1 MPYLNRNRNR
11 RRADLPAATAPDLG
25 GGGGRNR
32 RSSSSKMTP
41 RRRLAALTLRCTAL
55 ALLAAAVAVASIVAS
70 GMPGNGGGSDD
81 GGGGGMASWLPGGG
95 LLPGI
100 GGNADGD
107 GDGAAGSW
115 LAGLL
120 PGNGNGGN
128 GLPGI
133 GGNADG
139 AGGGSDGG
147 NWLAGWLAGGNG
159 TPGGFGGGGGGVG
172 VAHAQTGG
180 DYDDDNDGLI
190 EVRNL
195 AQLDAI
201 RYDLNGDG
209 MRGSVSASD
218 WARYTAAFPNAVSGM
233 GCPATCTG
241 YELRNSLDFDTN
253 GNGQADSGDAYWNG
267 GQGWASIGGFTFA
280 DFAPLNTTGTYT
292 ATFDGNKDDG
302 YSISNLYIN
311 RAFADVSA
319 ATTFPYSAISLF
331 TRVAGNNGVLR
342 DVRIVNP
349 NITVRRSGTSAR
361 PHAIGVGALSGFLGT
376 GATVTGIAVEGGEV
390 NYTQGTG
397 QSSEGLVGC
406 MTGRATS
413 FGSGTTITISASYAT
428 CAVNYTSPLVD
439 SPPLA
444 VSPPDR
450 DSNNGT
456 VGGLLGA
463 AVGSSSGVVNIN
475 TSYATGDITCS
486 DLGKKTCG
494 GLVGEAGGG
503 TMRSN
508 YATGN
513 VVNQAYYAP
522 TGATACNSAA
532 FQYASHT
539 GALFGKISV
548 GSIVDSYATGRVTSR
563 FGDVFCPFTALG
575 GLVGNASAGDARD
588 PGVITNSYWDSDTT
602 GLGFIGAG
610 RPTGTTSAVRAASGG
625 RSTAGA
631 RTTTALKT
639 PTGYAAP
646 SSGNPYANW
655 NWDVD
660 GVSGNDNPWHFG
672 TSSEYPVL
680 QYRDIT
686 VGQQRLT
693 AEAGDRQEA
702 FSGQPVTLSGS
713 GGLVPGFGVLDT
725 GESLTYAWTQTGDP
739 PPAQQVTLSGASTAR
754 ATFTAPTGLT
764 EDTTLE
770 FTLTVGRSSTAATY
784 TVTDTVAVRV
794 QAVLPNQL
802 LSLGLTDA
810 EGDAVGLAPAFV
822 SSTYTYDASVA
833 NQIGSV
839 TLTPVALDNTAVTVN
854 GAAAASGS
862 GVEVPLKYRGNEI
875 VIVVTPPGL
884 EADDGADG
892 NGDSNGDDAEEVTPC
907 DEENVGGKVCT
918 YTVTVRRAVPPRLA
932 FSARSLT
939 IDEGGAGTYT
949 VELDTRILTG
959 AVTIAI
965 TTDNPAVTVSPTEV
979 TLKPLDMAPRTI
991 RVTAAADDDRDDE
1004 SVVITHTANGAHYYD
1019 VVATVGVLV
1028 NDTTAPPPDPAV
1040 TASVATLELREGGSG
1055 RYTVA
1060 LAAAPAGAVSVA
1072 IASDN
1077 GDVTAMPAALAFT
1090 ADNWDTGQW
1099 VTVSAAADND
1109 AAPDTAT
1116 LTHTASGGGYDAAAA
1131 ARVRVS
1137 VTDDDRA
1144 GLAIA
1149 PDEVA
1154 ITENGS
1160 GAFRVTL
1167 GTQPTANVT
1176 VAIASDNAD
1185 VSVRPAGLVFTAG
1198 NWDTGQAVTVSARV
1212 DQGGGDEL
1220 ATVRLTASG
1229 GGYDGLRGNVLV
1241 SVDDRLA
1248 PVITTTRPGAPAGVS
1263 VYGPAGSGARATVAA
1278 AGINT
1283 PTMATGAGFGIGP
1296 AVGVAV
1302 TRGPAGGLEVC
1313 LPVADDLRMQA
1324 DAATTDAAAV
1334 LTLLRSI
1341 GGGAWAELAG
1351 ARDLGDRV
1359 CAGGVTGAASYA
1371 AGYALKPGTVL
1382 DLAASAPADA
1392 PGTIELTWTPPAAG
1406 TAQVAVVVNAADDT
1420 DYCLETLA
1428 GLGASRYAC
1437 ADRTAGQTYVALLIV
1452 LLPDGGYTLAN
1463 IVRFELPAG
1472 SAPPPVAPPAPS
1484 Q

>member
-11 RRADLPAATAPDLG
+11 RRADLPAAAAPDLG

-32 RSSSSKMTP
+32 SSSSSKMTP
-41 RRRLAALTLRCTAL
+41 RRRLAALTLRFTAL
-55 ALLAAAVAVASIVAS
+55 ALLAAAVAVAGIVAS
-70 GMPGNGGGSDD
+70 GMPGGGGSSD
-81 GGGGGMASWLPGGG
+81 GRGGG

-100 GGNADGD
+100 
-107 GDGAAGSW
+107 
-115 LAGLL
+115 
-120 PGNGNGGN
+120 
-128 GLPGI
+128 
-133 GGNADG
+133 
-139 AGGGSDGG
+139 
-147 NWLAGWLAGGNG
+147 
-159 TPGGFGGGGGGVG
+159 GGFGGGGGGVG

-209 MRGSVSASD
+209 MRGAVSASD

-233 GCPATCTG
+233 GCPQAGCTG

-892 NGDSNGDDAEEVTPC
+892 NGDSNGDSNGDDAEEATPC
-907 DEENVGGKVCT
+907 DEENVGGKACT

-965 TTDNPAVTVSPTEV
+965 TTDNPAVTVSPAEV
-979 TLKPLDMAPRTI
+979 TLKPLDLAPRTI
-991 RVTAAADDDRDDE
+991 TVTAAADDDRDDE
-1004 SVVITHTANGAHYYD
+1004 NVVITHTANGAHYYD
-1019 VVATVGVLV
+1019 VIATVGVTV
-1028 NDTTAPPPDPAV
+1028 NDTTAPPPEPAV

-1116 LTHTASGGGYDAAAA
+1116 LTHTASGGGYDEAAA

-1144 GLAIA
+1144 GLMIA

-1167 GTQPTANVT
+1167 GTQPTAQVT
-1176 VAIASDNAD
+1176 VAIASDNGD
-1185 VSVRPAGLVFTAG
+1185 VSVRPAALVFTAG
-1198 NWDTGQAVTVSARV
+1198 NWDTGQSVTVSARV

-1278 AGINT
+1278 AGMDT

-1313 LPVADDLRMQA
+1313 LPVADALRMQA

-1406 TAQVAVVVNAADDT
+1406 TSQVAVVVNAADDT

-1428 GLGASRYAC
+1428 GLGASRYSC

>member
-1 MPYLNRNRNR
+1 MSKLNQ
-11 RRADLPAATAPDLG
+11 LL
-25 GGGGRNR
+25 
-32 RSSSSKMTP
+32 P
-41 RRRLAALTLRCTAL
+41 RRRTAALNPRAGSPNRASGSSKRRPRNGAVGSLIPNQRHGRGQMRKGVL
-55 ALLAAAVAVASIVAS
+55 ALLIAAVAVAGIVAS
-70 GMPGNGGGSDD
+70 GMPGNGGGGS
-81 GGGGGMASWLPGGG
+81 S
-95 LLPGI
+95 
-100 GGNADGD
+100 
-107 GDGAAGSW
+107 DGAAGGG

-120 PGNGNGGN
+120 PG
-128 GLPGI
+128 GL
-133 GGNADG
+133 
-139 AGGGSDGG
+139 
-147 NWLAGWLAGGNG
+147 L
-159 TPGGFGGGGGGVG
+159 PGGFGGGGGGGVG

-233 GCPATCTG
+233 GCPQAGGCTG

-267 GQGWASIGGFTFA
+267 GQGWATIGGISFA
-280 DFAPLNTTGTYT
+280 SFDQAALPRVDQNSYS

-311 RAFADVSA
+311 RALTDDSQ
-319 ATTFPYSAISLF
+319 YSTVSLF
-331 TRVAGNNGVLR
+331 ARVAGNGSALR
-342 DVRIVNP
+342 DVRLVNP
-349 NITVRRSGTSAR
+349 NITVRRSGTSSAGR
-361 PHAIGVGALSGFLGT
+361 ATGVGALSALLGA
-376 GATVTGIAVEGGEV
+376 GVSVTGIAVEGGAM
-390 NYTQGTG
+390 NFIQGTG
-397 QSSEGLVGC
+397 QNSIGLVGC
-406 MTGRATS
+406 MIGRATAY
-413 FGSGTTITISASYAT
+413 GSGATITISASYAT
-428 CAVNYTSPLVD
+428 CAVNYTLPLVV
-439 SPPLA
+439 

-450 DSNNGT
+450 DSNSGT
-456 VGGLLGA
+456 AGGLLGTS
-463 AVGSSSGVVNIN
+463 VGSLGGQVHIN

-486 DLGKKTCG
+486 DLGRRNCG
-494 GLVGEAGGG
+494 GLIGEAGAG
-503 TMRSN
+503 TIRST

-513 VVNQAYYAP
+513 VDNQGYLEPVYSGSNCDAQ
-522 TGATACNSAA
+522 A
-532 FQYASHT
+532 FRYPAHV
-539 GALFGKISV
+539 GALAGRTTI
-548 GSIVDSYATGRVTSR
+548 GTIVDSYATGRVTTRYES
-563 FGDVFCPFTALG
+563 VVCPYTVAG
-575 GLVGNASAGDARD
+575 GLVGNSSAGDART
-588 PGVITNSYWDSDTT
+588 PGVITNSYWDQSTT
-602 GLGFIGAG
+602 GLGFIGSG
-610 RPTGTTSAVRAASGG
+610 RPGGTRDAPTGG
-625 RSTAGA
+625 RTTDGA
-631 RTTTALKT
+631 QTTTALKT
-639 PTGYAAP
+639 PTAYGTSP
-646 SSGNPYANW
+646 SIYANW

-660 GVSGNDNPWHFG
+660 STSGNDNPWHFG

-680 QYRDIT
+680 QYRHD
-686 VGQQRLT
+686 VGRQRLT
-693 AEAGDRQEA
+693 VEAGAGQEA
-702 FSGQPVTLSGS
+702 FSGQPVTLTGS

-725 GESLTYAWTQTGDP
+725 GESLTYAWAQTGDAAHP
-739 PPAQQVTLSGASTAR
+739 RVTLSGASTAR

-770 FTLTVGRSSTAATY
+770 FTLTVGRSSTGATY

-892 NGDSNGDDAEEVTPC
+892 NGDSNGDDAEEATPC

-939 IDEGGAGTYT
+939 IDEGGTGTYT

-1004 SVVITHTANGAHYYD
+1004 NVVITHTANGAHYYD
-1019 VVATVGVLV
+1019 VVATVGVTV
-1028 NDTTAPPPDPAV
+1028 NDTTAPPPEPAV
-1040 TASVATLELREGGSG
+1040 TASVARLELREGGSG

-1077 GDVTAMPAALAFT
+1077 GDVTALPAALAFT

-1116 LTHTASGGGYDAAAA
+1116 LTHTASGGGYDDAAA

-1144 GLAIA
+1144 GLMIA

-1198 NWDTGQAVTVSARV
+1198 NWDTGQSVTVSARV

-1278 AGINT
+1278 AGADT

-1313 LPVADDLRMQA
+1313 LPVADALRMQA
-1324 DAATTDAAAV
+1324 GAAV

-1406 TAQVAVVVNAADDT
+1406 TSQVAVVVNAADDT

>member
-1 MPYLNRNRNR
+1 MSYLNRN
-11 RRADLPAATAPDLG
+11 
-25 GGGGRNR
+25 
-32 RSSSSKMTP
+32 
-41 RRRLAALTLRCTAL
+41 RRRLAALTLRFTAL
-55 ALLAAAVAVASIVAS
+55 ALLAAAVAVAGIIAS
-70 GMPGNGGGSDD
+70 GMPGGGGGSNDGA
-81 GGGGGMASWLPGGG
+81 GGGLASWLPGGG
-95 LLPGI
+95 LLPGD
-100 GGNADGD
+100 GGGLA
-107 GDGAAGSW
+107 SW
-115 LAGLL
+115 L
-120 PGNGNGGN
+120 P
-128 GLPGI
+128 GLPGF
-133 GGNADG
+133 
-139 AGGGSDGG
+139 GS
-147 NWLAGWLAGGNG
+147 
-159 TPGGFGGGGGGVG
+159 GGGGGLG
-172 VAHAQTGG
+172 VAHAQVAV
-180 DYDDDNDGLI
+180 DYDMDNDGLI
-190 EVRNL
+190 DIVNL
-195 AQLDAI
+195 AQLDAV
-201 RYDLNGDG
+201 RYDLDGDG
-209 MRGSVSASD
+209 AQDSVSNAD

-233 GCPATCTG
+233 GCPQTGCTG
-241 YELRNSLDFDTN
+241 YELRASLDFDTN

-267 GQGWASIGGFTFA
+267 GQGWESIGGLDNANFA
-280 DFAPLNTTGTYT
+280 AIGTYT
-292 ATFDGNKDDG
+292 ATFDGNKDEG
-302 YSISNLYIN
+302 HSISNLYIN
-311 RAFADVSA
+311 RAVTGNSE
-319 ATTFPYSAISLF
+319 YVLVGLF
-331 TRVAGNNGVLR
+331 GRVAGTSSIIR
-342 DVRIVNP
+342 DVRLVNP
-349 NITVRRSGTSAR
+349 NVSITRSGTIRGTAR
-361 PHAIGVGALSGFLGT
+361 NTAVGGLIGLLGA
-376 GATVTGIAVEGGEV
+376 GATVTGNGVEGGAV
-390 NYTQGTG
+390 SATQGTG
-397 QSSEGLVGC
+397 QSSEVFVGC
-406 MTGRATS
+406 LAGRAIN
-413 FGSGTTITISASYAT
+413 GVVNNAAITISASYAS
-428 CAVNYTSPLVD
+428 CAVNYTSPLQGTAT
-439 SPPLA
+439 PP
-444 VSPPDR
+444 R
-450 DSNNGT
+450 DSSNGAA
-456 VGGLLGA
+456 GGLLGVS
-463 AVGSSSGVVNIN
+463 VGSGGSGRINID
-475 TSYATGDITCS
+475 TSYATGNVTCNG
-486 DLGKKTCG
+486 LGRKNCG
-494 GLVGEAGGG
+494 GLIGEVGRGLI
-503 TMRSN
+503 RST

-513 VVNQAYYAP
+513 VVNQGYFAP
-522 TGATACNSAA
+522 TPHPTAQSGQENNCDIGGTQIAYPSYTAGLVARVSNGGV
-532 FQYASHT
+532 T
-539 GALFGKISV
+539 R
-548 GSIVDSYATGRVTSR
+548 DSYATGRVTSAMVT
-563 FGDVFCPFTALG
+563 GATNSGMAWQSLCPYNWAG
-575 GLVGNASAGDARD
+575 GLLGRTTRVVGMNEDS
-588 PGVITNSYWDSDTT
+588 PGIITDSYWDSETT
-602 GLGFIGAG
+602 GFAYSGTGEPSGTRSA
-610 RPTGTTSAVRAASGG
+610 PTGG
-625 RSTAGA
+625 RITAGA

-639 PTGYAAP
+639 PTGYATP

-660 GVSGNDNPWHFG
+660 GTSGNDNPWHFG
-672 TSSEYPVL
+672 TSSEYPAL
-680 QYRDIT
+680 QYGGQD
-686 VGQQRLT
+686 VGRQRLT

-702 FSGQPVTLSGS
+702 FSGQPVTLTGS

-725 GESLTYAWTQTGDP
+725 GESLTYTWTQSGDAAHP
-739 PPAQQVTLSGASTAR
+739 RVTLSGANTAR

-770 FTLTVGRSSTAATY
+770 FTLAVGRSGAETY
-784 TVTDTVAVRV
+784 TATDTVAVRV

-822 SSTYTYDASVA
+822 SSTYTYDASVE

-839 TLTPVALDNTAVTVN
+839 TLTPVALANSAVTVN
-854 GAAAASGS
+854 GAAARSGS

-892 NGDSNGDDAEEVTPC
+892 NGDSNGDTNGDDAEEATPC

-939 IDEGGAGTYT
+939 IDEGDTGTYT

-991 RVTAAADDDRDDE
+991 RVTAAADADRDDE
-1004 SVVITHTANGAHYYD
+1004 NVVITHTANGAHYYD
-1019 VVATVGVLV
+1019 VVATVRALV
-1028 NDTTAPPPDPAV
+1028 NDTTAPPPEPAV

-1116 LTHTASGGGYDAAAA
+1116 LTHTASGGGYDEAAA

-1144 GLAIA
+1144 GLVIA
-1149 PDEVA
+1149 PDELA

-1167 GTQPTANVT
+1167 GTQPTAQVS
-1176 VAIASDNAD
+1176 VAIASDNGD

-1198 NWDTGQAVTVSARV
+1198 NWDTGQSVTVSARV

-1248 PVITTTRPGAPAGVS
+1248 PVITTMRPGAPAGVS

-1278 AGINT
+1278 AGDAT
-1283 PTMATGAGFGIGP
+1283 PTLATGAGFGIGT
-1296 AVGVAV
+1296 AVGIAV

-1324 DAATTDAAAV
+1324 GAAV

-1406 TAQVAVVVNAADDT
+1406 TSQVAVVVNAADDT

-1428 GLGASRYAC
+1428 GLGASRYSC

>member
-1 MPYLNRNRNR
+1 
-11 RRADLPAATAPDLG
+11 
-25 GGGGRNR
+25 
-32 RSSSSKMTP
+32 MT
-41 RRRLAALTLRCTAL
+41 LT
-55 ALLAAAVAVASIVAS
+55 
-70 GMPGNGGGSDD
+70 
-81 GGGGGMASWLPGGG
+81 
-95 LLPGI
+95 
-100 GGNADGD
+100 
-107 GDGAAGSW
+107 
-115 LAGLL
+115 
-120 PGNGNGGN
+120 
-128 GLPGI
+128 
-133 GGNADG
+133 
-139 AGGGSDGG
+139 
-147 NWLAGWLAGGNG
+147 
-159 TPGGFGGGGGGVG
+159 
-172 VAHAQTGG
+172 
-180 DYDDDNDGLI
+180 
-190 EVRNL
+190 
-195 AQLDAI
+195 
-201 RYDLNGDG
+201 
-209 MRGSVSASD
+209 
-218 WARYTAAFPNAVSGM
+218 
-233 GCPATCTG
+233 
-241 YELRNSLDFDTN
+241 
-253 GNGQADSGDAYWNG
+253 
-267 GQGWASIGGFTFA
+267 
-280 DFAPLNTTGTYT
+280 
-292 ATFDGNKDDG
+292 
-302 YSISNLYIN
+302 
-311 RAFADVSA
+311 
-319 ATTFPYSAISLF
+319 
-331 TRVAGNNGVLR
+331 
-342 DVRIVNP
+342 
-349 NITVRRSGTSAR
+349 
-361 PHAIGVGALSGFLGT
+361 
-376 GATVTGIAVEGGEV
+376 
-390 NYTQGTG
+390 
-397 QSSEGLVGC
+397 
-406 MTGRATS
+406 
-413 FGSGTTITISASYAT
+413 
-428 CAVNYTSPLVD
+428 
-439 SPPLA
+439 
-444 VSPPDR
+444 
-450 DSNNGT
+450 
-456 VGGLLGA
+456 
-463 AVGSSSGVVNIN
+463 
-475 TSYATGDITCS
+475 
-486 DLGKKTCG
+486 
-494 GLVGEAGGG
+494 
-503 TMRSN
+503 
-508 YATGN
+508 
-513 VVNQAYYAP
+513 
-522 TGATACNSAA
+522 
-532 FQYASHT
+532 
-539 GALFGKISV
+539 
-548 GSIVDSYATGRVTSR
+548 
-563 FGDVFCPFTALG
+563 
-575 GLVGNASAGDARD
+575 
-588 PGVITNSYWDSDTT
+588 
-602 GLGFIGAG
+602 
-610 RPTGTTSAVRAASGG
+610 
-625 RSTAGA
+625 
-631 RTTTALKT
+631 
-639 PTGYAAP
+639 
-646 SSGNPYANW
+646 
-655 NWDVD
+655 
-660 GVSGNDNPWHFG
+660 
-672 TSSEYPVL
+672 
-680 QYRDIT
+680 
-686 VGQQRLT
+686 
-693 AEAGDRQEA
+693 
-702 FSGQPVTLSGS
+702 GS

-725 GESLTYAWTQTGDP
+725 GERLTYTWTQTGDAAHP
-739 PPAQQVTLSGASTAR
+739 RVTLSGASTAR

-770 FTLTVGRSSTAATY
+770 FTLAVGRSGAETY
-784 TVTDTVAVRV
+784 TATDTVQVRV

-892 NGDSNGDDAEEVTPC
+892 NGDSNGDSNGDDAEEVTPC

-1004 SVVITHTANGAHYYD
+1004 NVVITHTANGAHYYD

-1116 LTHTASGGGYDAAAA
+1116 LTHTASGGGYDDAAA

-1144 GLAIA
+1144 GLMIA

-1198 NWDTGQAVTVSARV
+1198 NWDTGQSVTVSARV

-1278 AGINT
+1278 AGADT

-1313 LPVADDLRMQA
+1313 LPVADALRMQA
-1324 DAATTDAAAV
+1324 GAAV

-1351 ARDLGDRV
+1351 AQGSGRPGVRGRRNGRCQLCGGV
-1359 CAGGVTGAASYA
+1359 CAEAGDGAGSGGVRAGRR
-1371 AGYALKPGTVL
+1371 AGY
-1382 DLAASAPADA
+1382 D
-1392 PGTIELTWTPPAAG
+1392 
-1406 TAQVAVVVNAADDT
+1406 
-1420 DYCLETLA
+1420 
-1428 GLGASRYAC
+1428 
-1437 ADRTAGQTYVALLIV
+1437 
-1452 LLPDGGYTLAN
+1452 
-1463 IVRFELPAG
+1463 
-1472 SAPPPVAPPAPS
+1472 
-1484 Q
+1484 

>member
-32 RSSSSKMTP
+32 RRSSSKMTP
-41 RRRLAALTLRCTAL
+41 RRRLAALTLRFTAL
-55 ALLAAAVAVASIVAS
+55 ALLAAAVAVAGIVAS
-70 GMPGNGGGSDD
+70 GMPGGGSND
-81 GGGGGMASWLPGGG
+81 GRGGGMASWLPGGG
-95 LLPGI
+95 LLPGS
-100 GGNADGD
+100 DGD
-107 GDGAAGSW
+107 GGNW

-120 PGNGNGGN
+120 PGNGGSNDGN
-128 GLPGI
+128 
-133 GGNADG
+133 G
-139 AGGGSDGG
+139 AGGDAAGG
-147 NWLAGWLAGGNG
+147 NWLAGLLPGLLPGI
-159 TPGGFGGGGGGVG
+159 GGFDGGGVG

-209 MRGSVSASD
+209 MRGAVSASD

-233 GCPATCTG
+233 GCPQAGCTG
-241 YELRNSLDFDTN
+241 YELRASLDFDTN

-267 GQGWASIGGFTFA
+267 GQGWITIGGISFA
-280 DFAPLNTTGTYT
+280 SFDQAALPRVDQNSYS

-311 RAFADVSA
+311 RALTDDSQ
-319 ATTFPYSAISLF
+319 YSTVSLF
-331 TRVAGNNGVLR
+331 ARVAGNGSALR
-342 DVRIVNP
+342 DVRLVNP
-349 NITVRRSGTSAR
+349 NITVRRSGTSSAGR
-361 PHAIGVGALSGFLGT
+361 ATGVGALSGLLGA
-376 GATVTGIAVEGGEV
+376 GVSVTGIAVEGGAV
-390 NYTQGTG
+390 NFIQGTG
-397 QSSEGLVGC
+397 LNSIGLVGC
-406 MTGRATS
+406 MIGRATAY
-413 FGSGTTITISASYAT
+413 GSGTTITISASYAT
-428 CAVNYTSPLVD
+428 CEVNYTLPLVD
-439 SPPLA
+439 SPPLP
-444 VSPPDR
+444 VFPGVR
-450 DSNNGT
+450 DSNSGT
-456 VGGLLGA
+456 AGGLLGTS
-463 AVGSSSGVVNIN
+463 VGSLGGQVHIN

-486 DLGKKTCG
+486 DLGRRNCG
-494 GLVGEAGGG
+494 GLVGEAGAG
-503 TMRSN
+503 TIRST

-513 VVNQAYYAP
+513 VDNQGYFP
-522 TGATACNSAA
+522 FTWSGTACDAQT
-532 FQYASHT
+532 FQYPSHA
-539 GALFGKISV
+539 GALIGKISV
-548 GSIVDSYATGRVTSR
+548 GVVVDSYATGRVSTR
-563 FGDVFCPFTALG
+563 YENMECPYTAVG
-575 GLVGNASAGDARD
+575 GLLGRTTLNDNDD
-588 PGVITNSYWDSDTT
+588 PGTVTNSYWDTATT
-602 GLGFIGAG
+602 GLGFIGTG
-610 RPTGTTSAVRAASGG
+610 EPTGNRGSLSGG
-625 RSTAGA
+625 RTTTGA
-631 RTTTALKT
+631 QTTTALKT
-639 PTGYAAP
+639 PTAYGTT
-646 SSGNPYANW
+646 GIYANW

-660 GVSGNDNPWHFG
+660 STSGNDDPWHFG

-680 QYRDIT
+680 QYGSQD
-686 VGQQRLT
+686 VGRQRLT
-693 AEAGDRQEA
+693 AEAGAGQEA

-725 GESLTYAWTQTGDP
+725 GESLTYAWTQTGDAAHP
-739 PPAQQVTLSGASTAR
+739 RVTLSGASTAR

-770 FTLTVGRSSTAATY
+770 FTLAVGRSGPATY

-892 NGDSNGDDAEEVTPC
+892 NGDSNGDSNGDDAEEATPC

-979 TLKPLDMAPRTI
+979 TLKPLDLAPRTI

-1004 SVVITHTANGAHYYD
+1004 NVVITHTANGAHYYD
-1019 VVATVGVLV
+1019 VVATVGVTV

-1116 LTHTASGGGYDAAAA
+1116 LTHTASGGGYDEAAA

-1144 GLAIA
+1144 GLMIA

-1185 VSVRPAGLVFTAG
+1185 VSVRPAALVFTAG
-1198 NWDTGQAVTVSARV
+1198 NWDTGQSVTVSARV

-1278 AGINT
+1278 AGADT

-1313 LPVADDLRMQA
+1313 LPVADALRMQA
-1324 DAATTDAAAV
+1324 GAAV
-1334 LTLLRSI
+1334 LTLLRSV

-1359 CAGGVTGAASYA
+1359 CAGGVTGDAAYA

-1428 GLGASRYAC
+1428 GLGASRYSC